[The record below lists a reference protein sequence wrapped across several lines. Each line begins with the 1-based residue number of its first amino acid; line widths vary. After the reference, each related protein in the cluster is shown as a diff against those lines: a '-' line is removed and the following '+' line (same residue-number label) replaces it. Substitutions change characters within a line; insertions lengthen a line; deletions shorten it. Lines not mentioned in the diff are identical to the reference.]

1 VPDLASVTPDDFD
14 ALKGQ
19 RFDAHLPESEATFAL
34 TLAGVQRHPGG
45 TGFREPFSLELLGP
59 PSPVYPQ
66 GVYRLRHPDLG
77 ELDLF
82 VVPIAG
88 SEAGVTYEI
97 TFS

>member
-1 VPDLASVTPDDFD
+1 VPDLASVTADDFE

-19 RFDAHLPESEATFAL
+19 RFQAHPPESDATFPL
-34 TLAGVQRHPGG
+34 TLAAVQRHPGSA
-45 TGFREPFSLELLGP
+45 GFREPFSLELLGP

-66 GVYRLRHPDLG
+66 GTYRVGHPDLG

-88 SEAGVTYEI
+88 SETGVTYEI
-97 TFS
+97 TFG